1 MPVYRTL
8 GELRTELRARLGM
21 ASQGAAAGNNQAL
34 LDSMLRNGQRQLYL
48 AGAWKRLHRYEDKTL
63 GVNQYLI
70 DYPTAADPDRILQ
83 IGVNIGSTD
92 TPNWQELKEG
102 ITLQNYNT
110 QGLTSWPK
118 RFQCYEQIELW
129 PKNDV
134 SRTLRLFYIKAL
146 DAFTTDNHRAT
157 LDDEMVL
164 LHALANAK
172 LHYRHPDAETYGN
185 QLQSILVSLKN
196 ISWPKMVFSRTP
208 DYDAEPRP
216 RVV

>member
-1 MPVYRTL
+1 MPAYRTL

-21 ASQGAAAGNNQAL
+21 AATGSASGQNQAL
-34 LDSMLRNGQRQLYL
+34 LDSMLRNGQKQLYL
-48 AGAWKRLHRYEDKTL
+48 AGAWKRLHRYEDKAL

-92 TPNWQELKEG
+92 TPNWIPLKEG
-102 ITLQNYNT
+102 IDLHHYNT
-110 QGLTSWPK
+110 QSLTSYPC

-146 DAFTTDNHRAT
+146 DRFTQDGDRAT

-164 LHALANAK
+164 LHALTNAK
-172 LHYRHPDAETYGN
+172 LHYRQPDAQTYAN
-185 QLQSILVSLKN
+185 QLESILVGLKN
-196 ISWPKMVFSRTP
+196 ISWPKMVFSRKP

>member
-1 MPVYRTL
+1 MPAYRTL

-21 ASQGAAAGNNQAL
+21 AATGSAAGQNQAL

-48 AGAWKRLHRYEDKTL
+48 AGGWKRLHRYEDKTI

-83 IGVNIGSTD
+83 IAANIGSTD
-92 TPNWQELKEG
+92 TPNWITLKEG
-102 ITLQNYNT
+102 ITPQHYNT
-110 QGLTSWPK
+110 QALTGYPC

-146 DAFTTDNHRAT
+146 DAFTTDGDRAT

-164 LHALANAK
+164 LHALVNAK
-172 LHYRHPDAETYGN
+172 LHYRQPDAQTYAN
-185 QLQSILVSLKN
+185 QLEAILVNLKGL
-196 ISWPKMVFSRTP
+196 SWPKMVFNRTP
-208 DYDAEPRP
+208 DTDPEPRP